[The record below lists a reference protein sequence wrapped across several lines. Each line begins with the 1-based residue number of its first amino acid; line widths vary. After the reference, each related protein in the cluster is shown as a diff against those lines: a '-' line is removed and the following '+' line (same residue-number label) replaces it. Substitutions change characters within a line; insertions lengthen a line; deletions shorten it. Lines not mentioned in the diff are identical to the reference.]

1 MTPTNT
7 INGRNSRRNFA
18 KCEIFNFHVAKSRS
32 SKCINQ
38 NGRRIV
44 GNRGVINRNE
54 ATFDDDEVVFHRAD
68 NRALIGPGS
77 GFRQEFGASEISE
90 NLWRRAPTNFESKS
104 RNVLTRVGGR
114 GLSDARS
121 ILPAGMGRGNSP
133 SRNCERPSSFVRGP
147 NFIHRGAITM
157 PFPSVIAGNSLARV
171 YAFFDNW
178 ALA

>member
-18 KCEIFNFHVAKSRS
+18 KCEIFNFHVAKSRP

-104 RNVLTRVGGR
+104 RNVLTRGGGGGR

-133 SRNCERPSSFVRGP
+133 SRNCEAFLVRSRTKLYPSWRNNDAIPFS
-147 NFIHRGAITM
+147 HRGEQRQPA
-157 PFPSVIAGNSLARV
+157 
-171 YAFFDNW
+171 
-178 ALA
+178 

>member
-7 INGRNSRRNFA
+7 INGRNFA

-38 NGRRIV
+38 SGRRIV

-90 NLWRRAPTNFESKS
+90 NLWRSHEFREQVEKRLNEGGWRGSRAIGCAFYTSGWDGARQFP
-104 RNVLTRVGGR
+104 VAQLR
-114 GLSDARS
+114 GLPRS
-121 ILPAGMGRGNSP
+121 FEDQTLSIVAQ
-133 SRNCERPSSFVRGP
+133 
-147 NFIHRGAITM
+147 
-157 PFPSVIAGNSLARV
+157 
-171 YAFFDNW
+171 
-178 ALA
+178 